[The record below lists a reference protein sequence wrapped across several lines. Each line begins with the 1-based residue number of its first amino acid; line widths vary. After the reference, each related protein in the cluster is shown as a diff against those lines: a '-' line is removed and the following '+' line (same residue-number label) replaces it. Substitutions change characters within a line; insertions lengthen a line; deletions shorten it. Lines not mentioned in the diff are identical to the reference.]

1 MKLVND
7 CYISVKKNCFKYI
20 KSQETN
26 TNKFKNKDRMLKS
39 YLIPLCFWIVKK
51 TNKKKPLIIGLAG
64 GQGTGKTTITS
75 IISLI
80 LKTFLKTTTPLPFKI
95 SSKNFLVSIF
105 DLSSS
110 NILCKQFDIA

>member
-1 MKLVND
+1 MELVND

-51 TNKKKPLIIGLAG
+51 TNKKKPLIIGLIAF
-64 GQGTGKTTITS
+64 
-75 IISLI
+75 I
-80 LKTFLKTTTPLPFKI
+80 L
-95 SSKNFLVSIF
+95 S
-105 DLSSS
+105 LSSLHLLII
-110 NILCKQFDIA
+110 NFVRYVFPTLVPVLVMK